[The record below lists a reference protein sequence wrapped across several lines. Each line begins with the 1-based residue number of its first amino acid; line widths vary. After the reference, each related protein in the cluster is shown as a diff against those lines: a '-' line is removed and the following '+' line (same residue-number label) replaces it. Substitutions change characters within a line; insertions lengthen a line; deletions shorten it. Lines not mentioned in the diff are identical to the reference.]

1 MKKIGIV
8 SLIIII
14 FDRIFKVLVTNN
26 LTLNVRNKV
35 IDGFFYITNCHN
47 DGAAFSLFSGNVLFL
62 ILITFMVLYLIYK
75 TIEKNNINRKYDGYI
90 SFKNKKWLIKHG
102 DYNEI
107 LNQNLVLM
115 ISNKETLESEYGN
128 IILAGHNNKYVFSNL
143 YKLNIGDEIIVGD
156 FNYEYLFKVY
166 DISKVNIKNK
176 SILDNVYDNK
186 ILTLITCTSNNQ
198 IRYVVTAKYIH
209 TISHN

>member
-1 MKKIGIV
+1 MLKKIV
-8 SLIIII
+8 NLIIITI
-14 FDRIFKVLVTNN
+14 SSFFIINNFKEVKDYDD
-26 LTLNVRNKV
+26 NV
-35 IDGFFYITNCHN
+35 D
-47 DGAAFSLFSGNVLFL
+47 LL
-62 ILITFMVLYLIYK
+62 
-75 TIEKNNINRKYDGYI
+75 IEKNNINRKYDGYI
-90 SFKNKKWLIKHG
+90 SFKNKKWLIKYG

-143 YKLNIGDEIIVGD
+143 YKLNKDDEIIVSD

-176 SILDNVYDNK
+176 SILDNVYDKK

>member
-1 MKKIGIV
+1 MLKKIV
-8 SLIIII
+8 SLI
-14 FDRIFKVLVTNN
+14 
-26 LTLNVRNKV
+26 
-35 IDGFFYITNCHN
+35 
-47 DGAAFSLFSGNVLFL
+47 
-62 ILITFMVLYLIYK
+62 LITISSFFIINNFKEVKDYDDNVDLL
-75 TIEKNNINRKYDGYI
+75 IEKNNINRKYDGYI
-90 SFKNKKWLIKHG
+90 SFKNKKWLIKYG

-115 ISNKETLESEYGN
+115 ISNKETLESKYGN

-143 YKLNIGDEIIVGD
+143 YKLNKDDEIIVSD

-166 DISKVNIKNK
+166 NISKVNIKNK
-176 SILDNVYDNK
+176 SILDNVYDKK

>member
-1 MKKIGIV
+1 MLKKIV
-8 SLIIII
+8 SLI
-14 FDRIFKVLVTNN
+14 
-26 LTLNVRNKV
+26 
-35 IDGFFYITNCHN
+35 
-47 DGAAFSLFSGNVLFL
+47 
-62 ILITFMVLYLIYK
+62 LITISSFFIINDFKEVKDYDDNVDLLM
-75 TIEKNNINRKYDGYI
+75 EKNNINRKYDGYI
-90 SFKNKKWLIKHG
+90 SFKNKKWLIKYG

-143 YKLNIGDEIIVGD
+143 YKLNQDDEIIVSD

-166 DISKVNIKNK
+166 DMSKVNIKNK
-176 SILDNVYDNK
+176 SILDNVYDKK

-209 TISHN
+209 IISHN

>member
-1 MKKIGIV
+1 M
-8 SLIIII
+8 
-14 FDRIFKVLVTNN
+14 
-26 LTLNVRNKV
+26 
-35 IDGFFYITNCHN
+35 ITNKYDFIIN
-47 DGAAFSLFSGNVLFL
+47 NFKEVKDYDDNVDLL
-62 ILITFMVLYLIYK
+62 
-75 TIEKNNINRKYDGYI
+75 IEKNNINRKYDGYI
-90 SFKNKKWLIKHG
+90 SFKNKKWLIKYG

-143 YKLNIGDEIIVGD
+143 YKLNKDDEIIVSD

-176 SILDNVYDNK
+176 SILDNVYDKK

>member
-1 MKKIGIV
+1 MLKKIV
-8 SLIIII
+8 SLI
-14 FDRIFKVLVTNN
+14 
-26 LTLNVRNKV
+26 
-35 IDGFFYITNCHN
+35 
-47 DGAAFSLFSGNVLFL
+47 
-62 ILITFMVLYLIYK
+62 LITISSFFIINNFKEVKDYDDNVDLLIG
-75 TIEKNNINRKYDGYI
+75 KNNINRKYDGYI
-90 SFKNKKWLIKHG
+90 SFKNKKWLIKYG

-143 YKLNIGDEIIVGD
+143 YKLNKDDEIIVSD

-176 SILDNVYDNK
+176 SILDNVYDKK

>member
-1 MKKIGIV
+1 MLKKIV
-8 SLIIII
+8 SLI
-14 FDRIFKVLVTNN
+14 
-26 LTLNVRNKV
+26 
-35 IDGFFYITNCHN
+35 
-47 DGAAFSLFSGNVLFL
+47 
-62 ILITFMVLYLIYK
+62 LITISSFFIINDFKEVKDYDDNVDLLM
-75 TIEKNNINRKYDGYI
+75 EKNNINRKYDGYI
-90 SFKNKKWLIKHG
+90 SFKNKKWLIKYG

-143 YKLNIGDEIIVGD
+143 YKLNKDDEIIVSD

-176 SILDNVYDNK
+176 SILDNVYDKK

>member
-1 MKKIGIV
+1 MLKKIV
-8 SLIIII
+8 SLI
-14 FDRIFKVLVTNN
+14 
-26 LTLNVRNKV
+26 
-35 IDGFFYITNCHN
+35 
-47 DGAAFSLFSGNVLFL
+47 
-62 ILITFMVLYLIYK
+62 LITISSFFIINNFKEVKDYDDNVDLL
-75 TIEKNNINRKYDGYI
+75 IEKNNINRKYDGYI
-90 SFKNKKWLIKHG
+90 SFKSKKWLIKNG
-102 DYNEI
+102 DCNEI

-115 ISNKETLESEYGN
+115 ISNKETLESKYGN

-143 YKLNIGDEIIVGD
+143 YKLNKDDEIIVSD

-176 SILDNVYDNK
+176 SILDNVYDKK

>member
-1 MKKIGIV
+1 MLKKIV
-8 SLIIII
+8 SLI
-14 FDRIFKVLVTNN
+14 
-26 LTLNVRNKV
+26 
-35 IDGFFYITNCHN
+35 
-47 DGAAFSLFSGNVLFL
+47 
-62 ILITFMVLYLIYK
+62 LITISSFFIINNFKEVKDYDDNVDLL
-75 TIEKNNINRKYDGYI
+75 IEKNNINRKYDGYI
-90 SFKNKKWLIKHG
+90 SFKNKKWLIKYG
-102 DYNEI
+102 DYNKI

-143 YKLNIGDEIIVGD
+143 YKLNKDDEIIVSD

-176 SILDNVYDNK
+176 SILDNVYDKK

>member
-1 MKKIGIV
+1 MLKKIV
-8 SLIIII
+8 SLI
-14 FDRIFKVLVTNN
+14 
-26 LTLNVRNKV
+26 
-35 IDGFFYITNCHN
+35 
-47 DGAAFSLFSGNVLFL
+47 
-62 ILITFMVLYLIYK
+62 LITISSFFIINNFKEVKDYDDNVDLL
-75 TIEKNNINRKYDGYI
+75 IEKNNINRKYDGYI
-90 SFKNKKWLIKHG
+90 SFKNKKWLIKYG

-143 YKLNIGDEIIVGD
+143 YKLNKDDEIIVSD
-156 FNYEYLFKVY
+156 FNNGYLFKVY

-176 SILDNVYDNK
+176 SILDNVYDKK

>member
-1 MKKIGIV
+1 MLKKIV
-8 SLIIII
+8 SLI
-14 FDRIFKVLVTNN
+14 
-26 LTLNVRNKV
+26 
-35 IDGFFYITNCHN
+35 
-47 DGAAFSLFSGNVLFL
+47 
-62 ILITFMVLYLIYK
+62 LITISSFFIINNFKEVRDYDDNVDLL
-75 TIEKNNINRKYDGYI
+75 IEKNNINRKYDGYI
-90 SFKNKKWLIKHG
+90 SFKNKKWLIKNG

-143 YKLNIGDEIIVGD
+143 YKLNKDDEIIVSD

-176 SILDNVYDNK
+176 SILDNVYDKK

>member
-1 MKKIGIV
+1 MLKKIV
-8 SLIIII
+8 SLI
-14 FDRIFKVLVTNN
+14 
-26 LTLNVRNKV
+26 
-35 IDGFFYITNCHN
+35 
-47 DGAAFSLFSGNVLFL
+47 
-62 ILITFMVLYLIYK
+62 LITISSFFIINNFKEVKDYDDNVDLL
-75 TIEKNNINRKYDGYI
+75 IEKNNINRKYDGYI
-90 SFKNKKWLIKHG
+90 SFKNKKWLIKYG

-143 YKLNIGDEIIVGD
+143 YKLNKDDEIIVSD

-166 DISKVNIKNK
+166 DISKINIKNK
-176 SILDNVYDNK
+176 SILDNVYDKK

>member
-1 MKKIGIV
+1 MLKKIV
-8 SLIIII
+8 SLI
-14 FDRIFKVLVTNN
+14 
-26 LTLNVRNKV
+26 
-35 IDGFFYITNCHN
+35 
-47 DGAAFSLFSGNVLFL
+47 
-62 ILITFMVLYLIYK
+62 LITISSFFIINNFKEVKDYNNNVDLL
-75 TIEKNNINRKYDGYI
+75 IEKNNINRKYDGYI
-90 SFKNKKWLIKHG
+90 SFKNKKWLIKNG

-143 YKLNIGDEIIVGD
+143 YKLNKDDEIIVSD

-176 SILDNVYDNK
+176 NILDNVYDKK

>member
-1 MKKIGIV
+1 MLKKIV
-8 SLIIII
+8 SLIIITI
-14 FDRIFKVLVTNN
+14 SSFFIINNFKEVKDYDD
-26 LTLNVRNKV
+26 NV
-35 IDGFFYITNCHN
+35 D
-47 DGAAFSLFSGNVLFL
+47 LL
-62 ILITFMVLYLIYK
+62 
-75 TIEKNNINRKYDGYI
+75 IEKNNINRKYDGYI
-90 SFKNKKWLIKHG
+90 SFKNKKWLIKNG

-143 YKLNIGDEIIVGD
+143 YKLNKDDEIIVSD
-156 FNYEYLFKVY
+156 FKYEYLFKVY

-176 SILDNVYDNK
+176 SILDNVYDKK

>member
-1 MKKIGIV
+1 MLKKIV
-8 SLIIII
+8 SLI
-14 FDRIFKVLVTNN
+14 
-26 LTLNVRNKV
+26 
-35 IDGFFYITNCHN
+35 
-47 DGAAFSLFSGNVLFL
+47 
-62 ILITFMVLYLIYK
+62 LITISSFFIINDFKEVKDYDDNVDLL
-75 TIEKNNINRKYDGYI
+75 IEKNNINRKYDGYI
-90 SFKNKKWLIKHG
+90 SFKNKKWLIKYG

-143 YKLNIGDEIIVGD
+143 YKLNKDDEIIVSD

-176 SILDNVYDNK
+176 NILDNVYDKK

>member
-1 MKKIGIV
+1 MLKKIV
-8 SLIIII
+8 SLI
-14 FDRIFKVLVTNN
+14 
-26 LTLNVRNKV
+26 
-35 IDGFFYITNCHN
+35 
-47 DGAAFSLFSGNVLFL
+47 
-62 ILITFMVLYLIYK
+62 LITISSFFIINNFKEVKDYDDNVDLL
-75 TIEKNNINRKYDGYI
+75 IEKNNINRKYDGYI
-90 SFKNKKWLIKHG
+90 SFKNKKWLIKYG

-143 YKLNIGDEIIVGD
+143 YKLNKDDEIIVSD

-176 SILDNVYDNK
+176 NILDNVYDKK

>member
-1 MKKIGIV
+1 MLKKIV
-8 SLIIII
+8 SLIIITI
-14 FDRIFKVLVTNN
+14 SSFFIINNFKEVKDYDD
-26 LTLNVRNKV
+26 NV
-35 IDGFFYITNCHN
+35 D
-47 DGAAFSLFSGNVLFL
+47 LL
-62 ILITFMVLYLIYK
+62 
-75 TIEKNNINRKYDGYI
+75 IEKNNINRKYDGYI
-90 SFKNKKWLIKHG
+90 SFKNKKWLIKYG

-143 YKLNIGDEIIVGD
+143 YKLNKDDEIIVSD

-166 DISKVNIKNK
+166 DISKVDIKNK
-176 SILDNVYDNK
+176 SILDNVYDKK

>member
-1 MKKIGIV
+1 MLKKIV
-8 SLIIII
+8 SLI
-14 FDRIFKVLVTNN
+14 
-26 LTLNVRNKV
+26 
-35 IDGFFYITNCHN
+35 
-47 DGAAFSLFSGNVLFL
+47 
-62 ILITFMVLYLIYK
+62 LITISSFFIINNFKEVKDYDDNVDLL
-75 TIEKNNINRKYDGYI
+75 IEKNNINRKYDGYI
-90 SFKNKKWLIKHG
+90 SFKNKKWLIKYG

-143 YKLNIGDEIIVGD
+143 YKLNINDEIIVSD

-176 SILDNVYDNK
+176 SILDNVYDKK

>member
-1 MKKIGIV
+1 
-8 SLIIII
+8 
-14 FDRIFKVLVTNN
+14 
-26 LTLNVRNKV
+26 
-35 IDGFFYITNCHN
+35 
-47 DGAAFSLFSGNVLFL
+47 
-62 ILITFMVLYLIYK
+62 
-75 TIEKNNINRKYDGYI
+75 
-90 SFKNKKWLIKHG
+90 
-102 DYNEI
+102 
-107 LNQNLVLM
+107 M

-176 SILDNVYDNK
+176 SILDNVYDKK

>member
-1 MKKIGIV
+1 MLKKIV
-8 SLIIII
+8 SLI
-14 FDRIFKVLVTNN
+14 
-26 LTLNVRNKV
+26 
-35 IDGFFYITNCHN
+35 
-47 DGAAFSLFSGNVLFL
+47 
-62 ILITFMVLYLIYK
+62 LITISSFFIINNFKEVKDYDDNIDLL
-75 TIEKNNINRKYDGYI
+75 IEKNNINRKYDGYI
-90 SFKNKKWLIKHG
+90 SFKNKKWLIKYG

-143 YKLNIGDEIIVGD
+143 YKLNKDDEIIVSD

-176 SILDNVYDNK
+176 SILDNVYDKK

>member
-1 MKKIGIV
+1 MLKKIV
-8 SLIIII
+8 SLI
-14 FDRIFKVLVTNN
+14 
-26 LTLNVRNKV
+26 
-35 IDGFFYITNCHN
+35 
-47 DGAAFSLFSGNVLFL
+47 
-62 ILITFMVLYLIYK
+62 LITISSFFIINNFKEVKDYDDNVDLL
-75 TIEKNNINRKYDGYI
+75 IEKNNINRKYDGYI
-90 SFKNKKWLIKHG
+90 SFKNKKWLIKYG

-143 YKLNIGDEIIVGD
+143 YKLNINDEIIVSD

-166 DISKVNIKNK
+166 DISKINIKNK
-176 SILDNVYDNK
+176 SILDNVYDKK

>member
-1 MKKIGIV
+1 MLKKIV
-8 SLIIII
+8 SLM
-14 FDRIFKVLVTNN
+14 
-26 LTLNVRNKV
+26 
-35 IDGFFYITNCHN
+35 
-47 DGAAFSLFSGNVLFL
+47 
-62 ILITFMVLYLIYK
+62 LITISSFFIINNFKEVKDYDDNVDLL
-75 TIEKNNINRKYDGYI
+75 IEKNNINRKYDGYI
-90 SFKNKKWLIKHG
+90 SFKNKKWLIKYG

-143 YKLNIGDEIIVGD
+143 YKLNKDDEIIVSD

-176 SILDNVYDNK
+176 SILDNVYDKK

>member
-1 MKKIGIV
+1 MLKKIV
-8 SLIIII
+8 SLI
-14 FDRIFKVLVTNN
+14 
-26 LTLNVRNKV
+26 
-35 IDGFFYITNCHN
+35 
-47 DGAAFSLFSGNVLFL
+47 
-62 ILITFMVLYLIYK
+62 LITISSFFIINNFKEVKDYDDNVDLL
-75 TIEKNNINRKYDGYI
+75 IEKNNINRKYDGYI
-90 SFKNKKWLIKHG
+90 SFKNKKWLIKNG

-143 YKLNIGDEIIVGD
+143 YKLNKDDEIIVSD

-176 SILDNVYDNK
+176 NILDNVYDKK

>member
-1 MKKIGIV
+1 MLKKIV
-8 SLIIII
+8 SLIIITI
-14 FDRIFKVLVTNN
+14 SSFFIINNFKEVKDYDD
-26 LTLNVRNKV
+26 NV
-35 IDGFFYITNCHN
+35 D
-47 DGAAFSLFSGNVLFL
+47 LL
-62 ILITFMVLYLIYK
+62 
-75 TIEKNNINRKYDGYI
+75 IEKNNINRKYEGYI
-90 SFKNKKWLIKHG
+90 SFKNKKWLIKNG

-143 YKLNIGDEIIVGD
+143 YKLNKDDEIIVSD

-176 SILDNVYDNK
+176 NILDNVYDKK

>member
-1 MKKIGIV
+1 MLKKIV
-8 SLIIII
+8 SLI
-14 FDRIFKVLVTNN
+14 LVTISSFFIINN
-26 LTLNVRNKV
+26 FKEVKDYNNNV
-35 IDGFFYITNCHN
+35 D
-47 DGAAFSLFSGNVLFL
+47 LL
-62 ILITFMVLYLIYK
+62 
-75 TIEKNNINRKYDGYI
+75 IEKNNINRKYDGYI
-90 SFKNKKWLIKHG
+90 SFKNKKWLIKYG

-143 YKLNIGDEIIVGD
+143 YKLNKDDEIIVSD

-166 DISKVNIKNK
+166 DIFKVNIKNK
-176 SILDNVYDNK
+176 SILDNVYDKK

>member
-1 MKKIGIV
+1 MLKKIV
-8 SLIIII
+8 SLIIITI
-14 FDRIFKVLVTNN
+14 SSFFIINNFKEVKDYNN
-26 LTLNVRNKV
+26 NV
-35 IDGFFYITNCHN
+35 D
-47 DGAAFSLFSGNVLFL
+47 LL
-62 ILITFMVLYLIYK
+62 
-75 TIEKNNINRKYDGYI
+75 IEKNNINRKYDGYI
-90 SFKNKKWLIKHG
+90 SFKNKKWLIKYG

-143 YKLNIGDEIIVGD
+143 YKLNINDEIIVSD

-176 SILDNVYDNK
+176 SILDNVYDKK

>member
-1 MKKIGIV
+1 MLKKIV
-8 SLIIII
+8 SLI
-14 FDRIFKVLVTNN
+14 
-26 LTLNVRNKV
+26 
-35 IDGFFYITNCHN
+35 
-47 DGAAFSLFSGNVLFL
+47 
-62 ILITFMVLYLIYK
+62 LITISSFFIINNFKEVKEYDDNVDLL
-75 TIEKNNINRKYDGYI
+75 IEKNNINRKYDGYI
-90 SFKNKKWLIKHG
+90 SFKNKKWLIKYG

-143 YKLNIGDEIIVGD
+143 YKLNKDDEIIVSD

-176 SILDNVYDNK
+176 SILDNVYDKK

>member
-1 MKKIGIV
+1 MLKKIV
-8 SLIIII
+8 SLI
-14 FDRIFKVLVTNN
+14 
-26 LTLNVRNKV
+26 
-35 IDGFFYITNCHN
+35 
-47 DGAAFSLFSGNVLFL
+47 
-62 ILITFMVLYLIYK
+62 LITISSFFIINNFKEVKDYNNNVDLL
-75 TIEKNNINRKYDGYI
+75 IEKNNINRKYDGYV
-90 SFKNKKWLIKHG
+90 SFKNKKWLIKYG

-143 YKLNIGDEIIVGD
+143 YKLNKDDEIIVSD

-166 DISKVNIKNK
+166 DIFKVNIKNK
-176 SILDNVYDNK
+176 SILDNVYDKK

>member
-1 MKKIGIV
+1 MLKKIV
-8 SLIIII
+8 SLIIITI
-14 FDRIFKVLVTNN
+14 SSFFIINNFKEVKDYDD
-26 LTLNVRNKV
+26 NV
-35 IDGFFYITNCHN
+35 D
-47 DGAAFSLFSGNVLFL
+47 LL
-62 ILITFMVLYLIYK
+62 
-75 TIEKNNINRKYDGYI
+75 IEKNNINRKYDGYI
-90 SFKNKKWLIKHG
+90 SFKNKKWLIKNG

-143 YKLNIGDEIIVGD
+143 YKLNKDDEIIVSD

-176 SILDNVYDNK
+176 NILDNVYDKK

>member
-1 MKKIGIV
+1 MLKKIV
-8 SLIIII
+8 SLI
-14 FDRIFKVLVTNN
+14 
-26 LTLNVRNKV
+26 
-35 IDGFFYITNCHN
+35 
-47 DGAAFSLFSGNVLFL
+47 
-62 ILITFMVLYLIYK
+62 LITISSFFIINDFKEVKDYDDNVDLLM
-75 TIEKNNINRKYDGYI
+75 EKNNINRKYDGYI
-90 SFKNKKWLIKHG
+90 SFKNKKWLIKYG

-143 YKLNIGDEIIVGD
+143 YKLNKDDEIIVSD

-166 DISKVNIKNK
+166 DMSKVNIKNK
-176 SILDNVYDNK
+176 SILDNVYDKK

-209 TISHN
+209 IISHN

>member
-1 MKKIGIV
+1 MLKNIV
-8 SLIIII
+8 SLI
-14 FDRIFKVLVTNN
+14 
-26 LTLNVRNKV
+26 
-35 IDGFFYITNCHN
+35 
-47 DGAAFSLFSGNVLFL
+47 
-62 ILITFMVLYLIYK
+62 LITISYFFIINNFKEVKDYDDNVDLL
-75 TIEKNNINRKYDGYI
+75 IEKNNINRKYAGYI
-90 SFKNKKWLIKHG
+90 SFKNKKWLIKYG

-143 YKLNIGDEIIVGD
+143 YKLNKDDEIIVSD

-176 SILDNVYDNK
+176 SILDNVYDKK

>member
-1 MKKIGIV
+1 MLKKIV
-8 SLIIII
+8 SLILITISSFFIIN
-14 FDRIFKVLVTNN
+14 IFKEVKDYDD
-26 LTLNVRNKV
+26 NV
-35 IDGFFYITNCHN
+35 D
-47 DGAAFSLFSGNVLFL
+47 LL
-62 ILITFMVLYLIYK
+62 
-75 TIEKNNINRKYDGYI
+75 IEKNNINRKYDGYI
-90 SFKNKKWLIKHG
+90 SFKNKKWLIKYG

-143 YKLNIGDEIIVGD
+143 YKLNKDDEIIVSD

-176 SILDNVYDNK
+176 SILDNVYDKK

>member
-1 MKKIGIV
+1 MLKKIV
-8 SLIIII
+8 SLI
-14 FDRIFKVLVTNN
+14 
-26 LTLNVRNKV
+26 
-35 IDGFFYITNCHN
+35 
-47 DGAAFSLFSGNVLFL
+47 
-62 ILITFMVLYLIYK
+62 LITISSFFIINNFKEVKDYDDNVDLL
-75 TIEKNNINRKYDGYI
+75 IEKNNINRKYDGYI
-90 SFKNKKWLIKHG
+90 SFKNKKWLIKYG

-143 YKLNIGDEIIVGD
+143 YKLNKDDEIIVSD

>member
-1 MKKIGIV
+1 MLKKIV
-8 SLIIII
+8 SLI
-14 FDRIFKVLVTNN
+14 
-26 LTLNVRNKV
+26 
-35 IDGFFYITNCHN
+35 
-47 DGAAFSLFSGNVLFL
+47 
-62 ILITFMVLYLIYK
+62 LITISSFFIINNFNEVKDYDDNVDLL
-75 TIEKNNINRKYDGYI
+75 IEKNNINRKYAGYI
-90 SFKNKKWLIKHG
+90 SFKNKKWLIKYG

-143 YKLNIGDEIIVGD
+143 YKLNKDDEIIVSD

-176 SILDNVYDNK
+176 SILDNVYDKK

>member
-1 MKKIGIV
+1 MLKKIV
-8 SLIIII
+8 SLI
-14 FDRIFKVLVTNN
+14 
-26 LTLNVRNKV
+26 
-35 IDGFFYITNCHN
+35 
-47 DGAAFSLFSGNVLFL
+47 
-62 ILITFMVLYLIYK
+62 LITISSFFIINNFKEVKDYDDNVDLL
-75 TIEKNNINRKYDGYI
+75 IEKNNINRKYYGYI
-90 SFKNKKWLIKHG
+90 SFKNKKWLIKNG

-115 ISNKETLESEYGN
+115 ISNKETLESKYGN

-143 YKLNIGDEIIVGD
+143 YKLNKDDEIIVSD

-176 SILDNVYDNK
+176 SILDNVYDKK

>member
-1 MKKIGIV
+1 MLKKIV
-8 SLIIII
+8 SLI
-14 FDRIFKVLVTNN
+14 
-26 LTLNVRNKV
+26 
-35 IDGFFYITNCHN
+35 
-47 DGAAFSLFSGNVLFL
+47 
-62 ILITFMVLYLIYK
+62 LITISSFFIINNFKEVKDYADNVDLL
-75 TIEKNNINRKYDGYI
+75 IEKNNINRKYDGYI
-90 SFKNKKWLIKHG
+90 SFKNKKWLIKNG

-107 LNQNLVLM
+107 LSQNLVLM

-143 YKLNIGDEIIVGD
+143 YKLNKDDEIIVSD

-176 SILDNVYDNK
+176 SILDNVYDKK

>member
-1 MKKIGIV
+1 MLKKIV
-8 SLIIII
+8 SLI
-14 FDRIFKVLVTNN
+14 
-26 LTLNVRNKV
+26 
-35 IDGFFYITNCHN
+35 
-47 DGAAFSLFSGNVLFL
+47 
-62 ILITFMVLYLIYK
+62 LITISSFFIINNFKEVKDYDDNVDLL
-75 TIEKNNINRKYDGYI
+75 IEKNNINRKYDGYI
-90 SFKNKKWLIKHG
+90 SFKNKKWLIKYG

-115 ISNKETLESEYGN
+115 ISNKEVLESEYGN

-143 YKLNIGDEIIVGD
+143 YKLNKDDEIIVSD

-166 DISKVNIKNK
+166 DISKINIKNK
-176 SILDNVYDNK
+176 SILDNVYDKK